1 MIQCKQCG
9 LELTPAQR
17 NAPCPRCGSQDRLI
31 IATDQATSV
40 DVSNAARELAMR
52 HYEVE
57 EGLTHIFRIAD
68 KAATQMING
77 EPIKLL
83 EVNLNTPETGI
94 MPLHFGPSP
103 ASGIPYASIIVE
115 VSPSEFERIQSNEL
129 KLPEGWAIGEEFL
142 RPTDVGG
149 S

>member
-1 MIQCKQCG
+1 MIQCKECG

-17 NAPCPRCGSQDRLI
+17 SFPCPRCGSPDRLI
-31 IATDQATSV
+31 IATDQATSM
-40 DVSNAARELAMR
+40 DVCDAARELAIR

-68 KAATQMING
+68 NAATEVSNG

-103 ASGIPYASIIVE
+103 ASGIPYASIIIE
-115 VSPSEFERIQSNEL
+115 VSPNEFEKIQSNEL
-129 KLPEGWAIGEEFL
+129 KLPEGWTIGEEFPK
-142 RPTDVGG
+142 PTDVGG
-149 S
+149 T